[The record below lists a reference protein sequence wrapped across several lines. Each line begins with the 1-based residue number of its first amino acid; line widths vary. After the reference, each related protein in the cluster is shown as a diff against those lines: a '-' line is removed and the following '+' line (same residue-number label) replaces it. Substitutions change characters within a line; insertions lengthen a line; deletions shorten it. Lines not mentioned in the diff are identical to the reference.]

1 MKTIDTKLEGC
12 TIIEPQV
19 FEDSRGC
26 FLETFQLERCKSPL
40 GIELAFVED
49 NFLSSILTI
58 YLNRD
63 YRSDMQ

>member
-1 MKTIDTKLEGC
+1 MKTIATKLEGC

-26 FLETFQLERCKSPL
+26 FLKTFQLERYKSLL
-40 GIELAFVED
+40 GIDLAFVQ
-49 NFLSSILTI
+49 NIFSSSILTI

>member
-1 MKTIDTKLEGC
+1 MKTIDTKLKGC
-12 TIIEPQV
+12 SIIEPQV
-19 FEDSRGC
+19 FEDSRDC
-26 FLETFQLERCKSPL
+26 FLETFQLERYKSLL
-40 GIELAFVED
+40 GIDLAFVQN